1 MDVLIVESRLPL
13 ASLWQAH
20 LERQGVHV
28 LVADTADRAVAAVS
42 ATHFDVI
49 VMDLVLADGSA
60 LAVADYVQYRRPD
73 AKIIFVSD
81 TSFFSD
87 GSIFSMI
94 PNAAGFLPA
103 KSEPGDIAALVEHH
117 GRVA

>member
-13 ASLWQAH
+13 ASLWRAH
-20 LERQGVHV
+20 LERQGAHV
-28 LVADTADRAVAAVS
+28 IVAETADRAVAEVS
-42 ATHFDVI
+42 AAPFDVI
-49 VMDLVLADGSA
+49 VMDLVLEDGSA
-60 LAVADYVQYRRPD
+60 LAVADYVQYRRPE
-73 AKIIFVSD
+73 AKIIFVTD

-94 PNAAGFLPA
+94 PNAAGLLPA
-103 KSEPGDIAALVEHH
+103 KSEPDDIAALVEHH